1 MATAKHNRH
10 NNYVKVVRL
19 MFWQRQG
26 IYLTGG
32 CATEETDWKGAG
44 ATIERANV
52 PKEQE
57 EGTSAGEWYKELDTG
72 GD

>member
-1 MATAKHNRH
+1 
-10 NNYVKVVRL
+10 